1 MPNFPI
7 YRGELPE
14 VLNPLK
20 LRHYWLLA
28 YWIYFR
34 PTAFHCYLNTADPK
48 LYKLSG
54 FQRFWQSWRVRAY
67 RHVYLMLPIAAAFLV
82 ILAALTLVLYTQI
95 TFQGSSSWVNAIA
108 ITPNG
113 QTAVLATGTRDLTIK
128 VPAVD
133 STLSV
138 VNLRWG
144 SQMRNLKGHVAGVT
158 TVAVTPDGKLAVSG
172 SRDYSVRV
180 WDIKK
185 GKQLRSLEG
194 HKDWI
199 SGIAITPD
207 GKRIIS
213 AAADK
218 TLKIW
223 DLEQGT
229 IIHTLTGHTDIIWS
243 VVVTSDGSKAV
254 SASADKTLKIWDLE
268 QGKELYTL
276 KGHNGWVTDVALTPD
291 GQQIVSASADKTLKI
306 WDLEQGKELYTL
318 KGHNEWIT
326 GLAVSP
332 DGQQVVSASTD
343 KTLKVWNIEQG
354 TRIGTLKGHNGWV
367 TSVAI
372 TADGKQAVSAST
384 DNTLKVWDLNTLKSI
399 HTLIGHPT
407 WVKAMALTPN
417 KRQVLSASF
426 KGYPKLWSLKRGK
439 ELPMPGMIAK
449 SVGLYVGV
457 GVLFPLAVISAVL
470 TIALI
475 LAVGVMAF
483 GITGSILSGLVPVFL
498 SSLVFSIAF
507 VATARV
513 AADPMLSAQF
523 NMDNTPTILTVIFG
537 ILFGVILSVIFGL
550 TSRPALGFLTGFT
563 FIMLV
568 GIAAGIIIACLMS
581 SGISLQGR
589 VLPAIRAFN
598 AVSFVFNLLVAIGTL
613 RILFY
618 PVQFVLGIWSWLRGK
633 LPPAVWD
640 ELLVLPVPGTRE
652 YLQAHLL
659 KSESEGLSRV
669 AEVVR
674 NPFQRAYAQRA
685 LHTYVHSIPA
695 PLHFLYELLT
705 SEQLNTYVVTPMG
718 QRDWQLLPTTKQ
730 VLLGEIANQKVDYTS
745 DGMNCFAENR
755 IWSLTKWIRNRKH
768 SPLTRLADLLYKLS
782 YTKLV
787 ESKDFNLSSY
797 EKIYANLTQYP
808 GGMEIADSFEALAT
822 FLSYENLSDLTGA
835 GQVISSLSVNQTAIR
850 PQLLEALIGCGEI
863 GDQAIAYQASV
874 TPIQQQAI
882 LAQIIS
888 ALDKLDKYVV
898 EQVVTPEQAILR
910 RSISQWRQ
918 MASKAVGEVC

>member
-14 VLNPLK
+14 VLHPLN

-34 PTAFHCYLNTADPK
+34 PTAFHCYLNAADPH
-48 LYKLSG
+48 LYQLSG
-54 FQRFWQSWRVRAY
+54 FPRFWQSWRVRAY
-67 RHVYLMLPIAAAFLV
+67 RHVYLMLPIASTFLV
-82 ILAALTLVLYTQI
+82 ILATLTLILYTQI

-113 QTAVLATGTRDLTIK
+113 QTAVLATGARDLTIK

-144 SQMRNLKGHVAGVT
+144 SQMRRLKGHVAGVT
-158 TVAVTPDGKLAVSG
+158 AVAVTPDGKLAVSA

-180 WDIKK
+180 WDIKR
-185 GKQLRSLEG
+185 GKQLRSLES

-199 SGIAITPD
+199 PSIAITPD

-213 AAADK
+213 ASADK

-223 DLEQGT
+223 DIQQGT
-229 IIHTLTGHTDIIWS
+229 IIHTLTGHTDVILS
-243 VVVTSDGSKAV
+243 VVVTSDGSKAI
-254 SASADKTLKIWDLE
+254 SASADKTLKVWDLE
-268 QGKELYTL
+268 QGTELYTL
-276 KGHNGWVTDVALTPD
+276 KGHSGWVTGVALTPD

-318 KGHNEWIT
+318 KGHKEWIT

-343 KTLKVWNIEQG
+343 KTLKIWDIEQG
-354 TRIGTLKGHNGWV
+354 KTIGTLKGHNGWV
-367 TSVAI
+367 TSIAI
-372 TADGKQAVSAST
+372 TRDGKQAVSAST
-384 DNTLKVWDLNTLKSI
+384 DNTLKVWDLNTFEVV

-407 WVKAMALTPN
+407 WVTAIALLPN
-417 KRQVLSASF
+417 KLQVLSASF

-439 ELPMPGMIAK
+439 ELPMPGMMAK
-449 SVGLYVGV
+449 AAGLQVGV
-457 GVLFPLAVISAVL
+457 GVLFPLAVISAIL

-498 SSLVFSIAF
+498 SSVVFSIAF

-513 AADPMLSAQF
+513 AADPMLSAQY

-537 ILFGVILSVIFGL
+537 ILLGVILSVIFGL

-563 FIMLV
+563 LIMLV

-598 AVSFVFNLLVAIGTL
+598 AVSFTFNLLVAVGTL

-659 KSESEGLSRV
+659 KSEPEGLSYV

-685 LHTYVHSIPA
+685 LHTYLHSIPA
-695 PLHFLYELLT
+695 PLHFLYHLLT
-705 SEQLNTYVVTPMG
+705 STELNTYVVTPMG
-718 QRDWQLLPTTKQ
+718 ERDWQLLPTTKQ

-745 DGMNCFAENR
+745 DGINCFAENR
-755 IWSLTKWIRNRKH
+755 IWSLTKWLRNRKH
-768 SPLTRLADLLYKLS
+768 SSLTRFADLLYKLA

-787 ESKDFNLSSY
+787 EAENFNLSNY
-797 EKIYANLTQYP
+797 EKIYAGLTQYP
-808 GGMEIADSFEALAT
+808 GGMEIADSFEVLAT
-822 FLSYENLSDLTGA
+822 FLSYKNLSDLTGA
-835 GQVISSLSVNQTAIR
+835 GEIVSILPVNETAIR
-850 PQLLEALIGCGEI
+850 PQLLEALTWCGEI
-863 GDQAIAYQASV
+863 GDQAIAFQASV

-882 LAQIIS
+882 LAQMVS
-888 ALDKLDKYVV
+888 NLDKLDEYVI

-910 RSISQWRQ
+910 RIMRQWRQ
-918 MASKAVGEVC
+918 ISSKAVGAVC